1 MASAPVPTPEPCDMD
16 FLETIRVRFGTA
28 IYQHFRVR
36 SDMTDYQYFDS
47 GNIGYYYVKT
57 KDIII

>member
-1 MASAPVPTPEPCDMD
+1 MVDPQPEPCDMD
-16 FLETIRVRFGTA
+16 FLETIRVQFGTA
-28 IYQHFRVR
+28 IYQYFRVR

-47 GNIGYYYVKT
+47 GNIGYYYIKI